1 MPVLQTT
8 QVSIK
13 IFGGRSEVKCLFYS
27 TKYPMKILFMPN
39 VFRSVNMMIYLITQP
54 PFHRLRLCYKSTNI
68 YLTFD
73 NN

>member
-27 TKYPMKILFMPN
+27 TKYPMKILFISLACCSPWGLKG
-39 VFRSVNMMIYLITQP
+39 SDT
-54 PFHRLRLCYKSTNI
+54 TE
-68 YLTFD
+68 
-73 NN
+73 